1 MNNFKRAFLPQSEL
15 KDLES
20 GLKNLSNQLGSPE
33 SKHTFLFVSPDV
45 DCQKN
50 GELFSEYFGSNL
62 SAVTTA
68 GEICGEGFVES
79 SISGL
84 SLHGNEFHAESFV
97 FQDLSQ
103 VQDSLDAFQSVLE
116 TVREQER
123 KLGDQAK
130 TYAVLLIDGLS
141 VKEENVTG
149 LLGNLLGEMPLV
161 GGSAGDA
168 LNFGHTYLWD
178 QGKFIENAAQVVF
191 VSTTVPFEIFK
202 LQHFNETD
210 KKLVITESE
219 PSKRIVTEIDGE
231 PAAEAYA
238 DLLGMQVSEFS
249 PQTFSEYPVMLKIGE
264 EYFVRSIQKVND
276 DNSLT
281 FFCAIDDGL
290 VLTLAE
296 RQDLYKRTQSFF
308 EEVESRIG
316 QVSCSLLFECIL
328 RRLEVLNKTE
338 EEKKSINDLYNKYK
352 AVGFHTYGEQFG
364 SIHINQT
371 LTGVVF
377 GEPK

>member
-1 MNNFKRAFLPQSEL
+1 MNNFKRAFLSQSEL

-33 SKHTFLFVSPDV
+33 SKHTFLFVSPDI

-50 GELFSEYFGSNL
+50 GKLFEQYFGPNL

-79 SISGL
+79 STSGL
-84 SLHGNEFHAESFV
+84 SLHGNEFHVENFV

-103 VQDSLDAFQSVLE
+103 VEDSLDAFQSLLKN
-116 TVREQER
+116 VREQER
-123 KLGDQAK
+123 RLGDQAK
-130 TYAVLLIDGLS
+130 TFAVLLIDGLS
-141 VKEENVTG
+141 IKEENVTG
-149 LLGNLLGEMPLV
+149 LLGNLLGEIPLV

-202 LQHFNETD
+202 IQHFNETD

-219 PSKRIVTEIDGE
+219 PSKRIVAEIDGE

-238 DLLGMQVSEFS
+238 DLLGMEVSEFS